1 MPVYLSP
8 VLWTVTLSAAP
19 GPGKGCGASRLTL
32 GYSSPGR
39 SFTYI
44 EERYGPYVAGAYFV
58 LKQGGAVKYEGKGVR
73 MGGGGRG
80 GRATF

>member
-1 MPVYLSP
+1 M
-8 VLWTVTLSAAP
+8 LWTVTPSAAP
-19 GPGKGCGASRLTL
+19 GPGKGCGALRLTL

-44 EERYGPYVAGAYFV
+44 KERYGPYVAGAYFV
-58 LKQGGAVKYEGKGVR
+58 LKQGGAVKYDGKGVR
-73 MGGGGRG
+73 MGGGGWGG